1 MYPGDIVLSVAT
13 VNDEF
18 STKMPRVL
26 IRAGQL
32 LKMKMFNNAGSPE
45 VPVVHAA
52 IAVGGNI
59 VIESVG
65 EGIVAT
71 NLMDERPPRSALVYS
86 CVRLDLSEAAA
97 FAASQF
103 YNDRSN
109 NAIAGEYSC
118 TKAMCSIVRS
128 GAGNGNLQQRIQD
141 SINIGS
147 KSFCS
152 QFVVN
157 CYEIGLLYSSANI
170 TPPPPPVFNQRA
182 QAMTPYELAAF
193 CDGLNSGFRLSGFWE
208 DGNQVTL

>member
-18 STKMPRVL
+18 STKMPRVF
-26 IRAGQL
+26 IRAGQW

-45 VPVVHAA
+45 VPIVHAA
-52 IAVGGNI
+52 IAVGGNT

-86 CVRLDLSEAAA
+86 CTTPDLSMAAA

-103 YNDRSN
+103 YNDRAS
-109 NAIAGEYSC
+109 NAITGEYSC

-128 GAGNGNLQQRIQD
+128 GRGNGSLQQRIQD
-141 SINIGS
+141 SISIGS
-147 KSFCS
+147 QSFCS

-157 CYEIGLLYSSANI
+157 CYEIGLLFNSANL
-170 TPPPPPVFNQRA
+170 TPPPQPVFNQRS

-193 CDGLNSGFRLSGFWE
+193 CDRLDNGFRLSGFWE
-208 DGNQVTL
+208 EGRQVTL